1 VPVASDG
8 FAVLRGSDLAS
19 SALAALPTASAKVR
33 GALAVVSHP
42 GHKFLEV
49 RARVSGQLVT
59 RVPEVVKV
67 KALQADS
74 GQRRQPDA
82 AAETGPASDGD
93 NLLGMEIDFCAFLSD
108 PGTPVKTPACGRTW
122 LFDAMKVPNG

>member
-1 VPVASDG
+1 M
-8 FAVLRGSDLAS
+8 
-19 SALAALPTASAKVR
+19 
-33 GALAVVSHP
+33 
-42 GHKFLEV
+42 
-49 RARVSGQLVT
+49 
-59 RVPEVVKV
+59 PEVVKV